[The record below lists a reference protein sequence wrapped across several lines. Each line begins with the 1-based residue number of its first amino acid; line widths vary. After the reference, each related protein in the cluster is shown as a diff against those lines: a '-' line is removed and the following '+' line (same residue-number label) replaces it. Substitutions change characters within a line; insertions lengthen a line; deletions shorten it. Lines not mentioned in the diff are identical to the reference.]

1 MTTIPAQGTTAQGTT
16 AQGLPLTVN
25 STQAAGAFDHLVEG
39 FLKYRFDA
47 PLRLKALLALDPDA
61 PMAHV
66 LKGSFAMLAYKAA
79 AVPAAIA
86 AADRAATLSANPRE
100 IRHIAALRAWA
111 AQDMEAALAIWEG
124 IVADHPTD
132 LVAFRFHHFAA
143 FWMGQAPRMRDVAER
158 AFARW
163 DPATPGHG
171 NMLSCRAFAAEECGD
186 YATAEQSGRA
196 AVAMDPADLWA
207 IHAVA
212 HTLEMQG
219 RRHEGVAWV
228 DGLRPHFA
236 GTNNIQHHVL
246 WHQAMYHL
254 ELGDHAAVLRL
265 YDEGFR
271 DLNSPVT
278 QMQDDL
284 YIDCQ
289 NAASMLWRLARQG
302 VDVGDRWVELADKAQ
317 ARIGDTLSTFT
328 LPHWMMALVAT
339 GRFEAGARMLDA
351 MRGNAAGVLRD
362 AALPVCEAI
371 LRHGRGDAA
380 GAVAVMRPALG
391 GMYRLGGSHAQ
402 QDVLEQFFLAAARDA
417 GDEGAQR
424 LLLERVAGRH
434 PVPPERR
441 VGYAEAARTIRH

>member
-1 MTTIPAQGTTAQGTT
+1 MSHRT
-16 AQGLPLTVN
+16 AQGLELTVA
-25 STQAAGAFDHLVEG
+25 SAEGAAAFDHLVEG
-39 FLKYRFDA
+39 FLKYRMDA
-47 PLRLKALLALDPDA
+47 PLRLKALLALDPGA

-66 LKGSFAMLAYKAA
+66 MKGSFAMLAYKAA
-79 AVPAAIA
+79 MVPVAQA
-86 AADRAATLSANPRE
+86 AADKAAALPANTRE
-100 IRHIAALRAWA
+100 QQHIAALRAWA
-111 AQDMEAALAIWEG
+111 AQDMERALSLWEG
-124 IVADHPTD
+124 IIAEHPTD
-132 LVAFRFHHFAA
+132 LVAFRLHHFVA
-143 FWMGQAPRMRDVAER
+143 FWMGGAPRMRDVAER

-163 DPATPGHG
+163 SADIPGYG

-186 YATAEQSGRA
+186 YATAEFSGRA
-196 AVAMDPADLWA
+196 AVALDPADLWA

-219 RRHEGVAWV
+219 RRQEGVEWV
-228 DGLRPHFA
+228 EGLRPHFA

-265 YDEGFR
+265 YDAGFR

-289 NAASMLWRLARQG
+289 NAASMLWRLGRQG
-302 VDVGDRWVELADKAQ
+302 VDVGDRWVELADKAE
-317 ARIGDTLSTFT
+317 ARIGDNLSTFT

-339 GRFEAGARMLDA
+339 GRFAAGARMLDA
-351 MRGNAAGVLRD
+351 MRGNAAGVLHD

-371 LRHGRGDAA
+371 LKHAQGDAR
-380 GAVAVMRPALG
+380 GAVAAMRPALG
-391 GMYRLGGSHAQ
+391 GMVRLGGSHAQ
-402 QDVLEQFFLAAARDA
+402 QDVLEQFFLVAARDA

-441 VGYAEAARTIRH
+441 VGYADVALMVRH

>member
-1 MTTIPAQGTTAQGTT
+1 MTHRT
-16 AQGLPLTVN
+16 AQGLPLTAA
-25 STQAAGAFDHLVEG
+25 SAEAAGAFDHLVEG
-39 FLKYRFDA
+39 FLKYRLDA
-47 PLRLKALLALDPDA
+47 PLRIKALLAADPEA

-79 AVPAAIA
+79 AVPAALA
-86 AADRAATLSANPRE
+86 AAERAATLPANPRE
-100 IRHIAALRAWA
+100 AAHVAALGAWA
-111 AQDMEAALAIWEG
+111 AQDMERALALWEG
-124 IVADHPTD
+124 IVRDHPTD
-132 LVAFRFHHFAA
+132 LVAFRLHHFAA
-143 FWMGQAPRMRDVAER
+143 FWMGQAARMRDVAER

-163 DPATPGHG
+163 GPATPGFG

-219 RRHEGVAWV
+219 RRLEGVEWV
-228 DGLRPHFA
+228 EGLRPHFA
-236 GTNNIQHHVL
+236 GTNNIRHHVL

-271 DLNSPVT
+271 DLNSEVT
-278 QMQDDL
+278 LMQPDL

-289 NAASMLWRLARQG
+289 NAASMLWRLGRQG
-302 VDVGDRWVELADKAQ
+302 VDVGDRWVELADKAE
-317 ARIGDTLSTFT
+317 ARIGDTLSAFT
-328 LPHWMMALVAT
+328 LPHWMMALVAA
-339 GRFEAGARMLDA
+339 GRFDAAGRLLETMVGSPD
-351 MRGNAAGVLRD
+351 GVLRD
-362 AALPVCEAI
+362 AALPVCDAI
-371 LRHGRGDAA
+371 LRHARGDAA

-391 GMYRLGGSHAQ
+391 GMARLGGSHAQ
-402 QDVLEQFFLAAARDA
+402 QDVLEQFFLVAARDA

-424 LLLERVAGRH
+424 LLLERVRGRH

-441 VGYAEAARTIRH
+441 VGYAEAARAVPH

>member
-1 MTTIPAQGTTAQGTT
+1 MTHRT
-16 AQGLPLTVN
+16 AQGLGLTAA
-25 STQAAGAFDHLVEG
+25 SAAAAGAFDHLVEG
-39 FLKYRFDA
+39 FLKYRLDA

-66 LKGSFAMLAYKAA
+66 LKGSFAMLAYKAS
-79 AVPAAIA
+79 AVPAALA
-86 AADRAATLSANPRE
+86 AADKAATLAANPRE
-100 IRHIAALRAWA
+100 QAHIAALRAWA
-111 AQDMEAALAIWEG
+111 AEDVDRALALWAG
-124 IVADHPTD
+124 IVAEHPHD

-143 FWMGQAPRMRDVAER
+143 FWMGRAAEMRDVAER
-158 AFARW
+158 AHARW
-163 DPATPGHG
+163 DAGMPGHG

-186 YATAEQSGRA
+186 YATAELSGRA
-196 AVAMDPADLWA
+196 AVALDPADLWA

-246 WHQAMYHL
+246 WHQALYHL
-254 ELGDHAAVLRL
+254 ELGNHAAVLRL

-271 DLNSPVT
+271 DLESPVT
-278 QMQDDL
+278 QMQPDL

-289 NAASMLWRLARQG
+289 NAASMLWRLQRQG
-302 VDVGDRWVELADKAQ
+302 VEVGQRWVELADKAE
-317 ARIGDTLSTFT
+317 ARIGDNLSIFT

-339 GRFEAGARMLDA
+339 GRFDAAARMLEA
-351 MRGNAAGVLRD
+351 MRGGSAGSALRD

-371 LRHGRGDAA
+371 LRHGQGDAA
-380 GAVAVMRPALG
+380 GAVAAMRPALG
-391 GMYRLGGSHAQ
+391 GIYRLGGSHAQ
-402 QDVLEQFFLAAARDA
+402 QDVLEQFFLTAARDA

-434 PVPPERR
+434 PVPPARR
-441 VGYAEAARTIRH
+441 VGYAEAARRVRH